1 MTQIMVAQRSGI
13 LRAPDGKQYR
23 LVRGQTL
30 ADGRHPAVTGSPAS
44 WRPMHVELAV
54 DDSADCP
61 PDGFDQSDQIAEL
74 EETAEQYRSALQAV
88 ADLLDERGLLAGV
101 DREQEGWLL
110 DRLGELLP
118 PGDPADVAPVP
129 AAPKPPHAPAAQLAD
144 PETSE
149 GRAAIR
155 EWAWSHGQNVSER
168 GQLPKAVIDA
178 YRAAHGG

>member
-74 EETAEQYRSALQAV
+74 EETVEQYRSALQAV

-101 DREQEGWLL
+101 DREQEGWLIE
-110 DRLGELLP
+110 RLGELLP
-118 PGDPADVAPVP
+118 PGDPVDVAPVP
-129 AAPKPPHAPAAQLAD
+129 AAPTPPHAPAVQLAD

-149 GRAAIR
+149 GRAAR
-155 EWAWSHGQNVSER
+155 ELCSPDRPVQST
-168 GQLPKAVIDA
+168 PT
-178 YRAAHGG
+178 